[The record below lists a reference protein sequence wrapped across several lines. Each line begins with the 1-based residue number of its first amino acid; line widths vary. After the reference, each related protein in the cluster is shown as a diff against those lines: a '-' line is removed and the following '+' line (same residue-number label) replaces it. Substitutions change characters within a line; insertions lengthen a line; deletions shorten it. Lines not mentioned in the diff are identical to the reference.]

1 MILRMTV
8 KKIRVTLTIAR
19 IAKVIGVNSEL
30 EDGKHILMWDFDDVL
45 LPDICQDLRRVQTR
59 YLLSDIHIC
68 RTKEPTEA
76 VTELGE
82 NGLDLIVKTPATYG
96 NYIAYCFSSQDWKT
110 AVEIVAQTHL
120 VDWQFLRFG
129 VYRSHFTLRVT
140 PKNEREI
147 KLAHRLEGYELPDC
161 KPSDLK
167 SWVRYET
174 LSWR

>member
-1 MILRMTV
+1 
-8 KKIRVTLTIAR
+8 
-19 IAKVIGVNSEL
+19 
-30 EDGKHILMWDFDDVL
+30 MWDFDDKTLFEV
-45 LPDICQDLRRVQTR
+45 IADLQKVQTR
-59 YLLSDIHIC
+59 YMLSAIHIC
-68 RTKEPTEA
+68 RTKEPEPA

-96 NYIAYCFSSQDWKT
+96 NYIAYCFTSQDWKT
-110 AVEIVAQTHL
+110 AVEIVAQTHM

-129 VYRSHFTLRVT
+129 VYRGHFTLRVT

-147 KLAHRLEGYELPDC
+147 KLAHRIDGYELPDC

>member
-1 MILRMTV
+1 MILRKTLRNWRM
-8 KKIRVTLTIAR
+8 TLTIAR
-19 IAKVIGVNSEL
+19 VAKVIGVNSEL
-30 EDGKHILMWDFDDVL
+30 ENGRHILMWDFDEVPL
-45 LPDICQDLRRVQTR
+45 NEVFHDLRVVQTR

-68 RTKEPTEA
+68 RTKEP
-76 VTELGE
+76 
-82 NGLDLIVKTPATYG
+82 D

-110 AVEIVAQTHL
+110 AVEIVAQTHT

-129 VYRSHFTLRVT
+129 VYRGHFTLRVT
-140 PKNEREI
+140 PKNDREI
-147 KLAHRLEGYELPDC
+147 KPAIRIEGYELPDC

>member
-1 MILRMTV
+1 MIKR
-8 KKIRVTLTIAR
+8 LTIANR
-19 IAKVIGVNSEL
+19 RITLTFAKIAKVIGVNSEL
-30 EDGKHILMWDFDDVL
+30 ENGRHILMWDFDEIPLEEV
-45 LPDICQDLRRVQTR
+45 CQDLRKVQTR
-59 YLLSDIHIC
+59 YFLSDIHVC
-68 RTKEPTEA
+68 RTKVP
-76 VTELGE
+76 
-82 NGLDLIVKTPATYG
+82 D
-96 NYIAYCFSSQDWKT
+96 NYIAYCFTSQDWKT
-110 AVEIVAQTHL
+110 AVEIVAQTHK

-129 VYRSHFTLRVT
+129 VYRGHFTLRVT

>member
-1 MILRMTV
+1 MILRRTLRNWRM
-8 KKIRVTLTIAR
+8 TLTIAR

-30 EDGKHILMWDFDDVL
+30 EDGRHILMWDFDNVPLDYVVSALDIVKNRYFLSGIHVL
-45 LPDICQDLRRVQTR
+45 
-59 YLLSDIHIC
+59 
-68 RTKEPTEA
+68 RTKEP
-76 VTELGE
+76 
-82 NGLDLIVKTPATYG
+82 D
-96 NYIAYCFSSQDWKT
+96 NYIAYCFTSQDWRT

-129 VYRSHFTLRVT
+129 VYRGHFTLRVT

-147 KLAHRLEGYELPDC
+147 KLAYRLEGYEPPDC

>member
-8 KKIRVTLTIAR
+8 RKIRVTLTIAK

-30 EDGKHILMWDFDDVL
+30 ESGRHILMWDFDGVPL
-45 LPDICQDLRRVQTR
+45 TVVCYDLRRVQKR

-68 RTKEPTEA
+68 RTKEP
-76 VTELGE
+76 
-82 NGLDLIVKTPATYG
+82 D
-96 NYIAYCFSSQDWKT
+96 NYIAYCFSSQDWRT
-110 AVEIVAQTHL
+110 AVEIVAQTHT
-120 VDWQFLRFG
+120 VDRQFLHFG
-129 VYRSHFTLRVT
+129 VYRGHFTLRVT